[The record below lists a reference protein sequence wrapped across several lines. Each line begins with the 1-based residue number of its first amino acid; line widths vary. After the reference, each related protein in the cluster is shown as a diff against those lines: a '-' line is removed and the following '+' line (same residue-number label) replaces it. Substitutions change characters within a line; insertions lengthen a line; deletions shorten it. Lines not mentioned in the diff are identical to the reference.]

1 MKLATIIAQGIT
13 VDDTGLNETAGAS
26 GAGYGAAGDLPA
38 LIGNIIEVAL
48 GFVGFLAFAFILY
61 AGFLW
66 MTAGGNEE
74 NVTKAKTM
82 MRNAVVGFII
92 ISAAYAIVN
101 FVITSLP

>member
-1 MKLATIIAQGIT
+1 MGSPITLALECAQA
-13 VDDTGLNETAGAS
+13 LQTAGERLLAVLPFAQNLHD
-26 GAGYGAAGDLPA
+26 AGFLMLLFKAALEP
-38 LIGNIIEVAL
+38 
-48 GFVGFLAFAFILY
+48 FVGFLAFAFILY

-92 ISAAYAIVN
+92 ISAAYATVN